1 MSGELV
7 EIKGEMTLLSVLR
20 LASAN
25 LETIQE
31 KLQNKRDSLPQLF
44 DNSPLLVDCSPLGEA
59 CLTLD
64 MLGLREMLLTLGFI
78 PVGIRNI
85 AEECVE
91 KAMQAGWS
99 VLRAGRAT
107 GAPSRLGRSVEPEM
121 VAIEPKVTAST
132 ATSVKVVDR
141 PLRSGQQVY
150 FPEGSLVILQ
160 HTSAGSEILAGG
172 SVHVYGSLRGRVL
185 AGIGGD
191 TSARIFCQKL
201 EAELVSIAGHYRL
214 LDDMDTNLKGSPAMV
229 WLDGEKL
236 KITPMF

>member
-1 MSGELV
+1 MSGELI
-7 EIKGEMTLLSVLR
+7 EIKGEMTLISVLR
-20 LASAN
+20 LASAEIE
-25 LETIQE
+25 LIRQGV
-31 KLQNKRDSLPQLF
+31 QNKRDSVPQLF
-44 DNSPLLVDCSPLGEA
+44 ANSPLVVDCSQLGDGCA
-59 CLTLD
+59 ALD
-64 MLGLREMLLTLGFI
+64 MVRLRATILDLGFI

-85 AEECVE
+85 TDTCVE
-91 KAMQAGWS
+91 AAIQAGWA

-107 GAPSRLGRSVEPEM
+107 GASVRVERSVSEEKADADVPTTVM
-121 VAIEPKVTAST
+121 
-132 ATSVKVVDR
+132 TSVKVIDR

-201 EAELVSIAGHYRL
+201 EAELVAIAGHYRL
-214 LDDMDTNLKGSPAMV
+214 LDDIDTNLKGSPAMV
-229 WLDGEKL
+229 WLEGEKL
-236 KITPMF
+236 KIAPMF

>member
-1 MSGELV
+1 MQILSGELI

-20 LASAN
+20 LASADM
-25 LETIQE
+25 EVIREGVQH
-31 KLQNKRDSLPQLF
+31 KRDSMPQLF
-44 DNSPLLVDCSPLGEA
+44 ANSPLVVDCSQLGDTCA
-59 CLTLD
+59 ALD
-64 MLGLREMLLTLGFI
+64 MTVLREVILALGFI
-78 PVGIRNI
+78 PIGIRNI
-85 AEECVE
+85 TDTCVE
-91 KAMQAGWS
+91 QAIQAGWA

-107 GAPSRLGRSVEPEM
+107 GAPTRI
-121 VAIEPKVTAST
+121 IEPLVEGESKQAEPLLN
-132 ATSVKVVDR
+132 SVKVVDR

-201 EAELVSIAGHYRL
+201 EAELVAIAGHYRL
-214 LDDMDTNLKGSPAMV
+214 LDDIDTDLKGSPAMV
-229 WLDGEKL
+229 WLEGEKL
-236 KITPMF
+236 RIAPMF

>member
-1 MSGELV
+1 VSGDLL

-20 LASAN
+20 LTSTE
-25 LETIQE
+25 LETIRQGLQQ
-31 KLQNKRDSLPQLF
+31 KLESVPQLF
-44 DNSPLLVDCSPLGEA
+44 ANSPLVVDCSQLGDA
-59 CLTLD
+59 CAELD
-64 MLGLREMLLTLGFI
+64 MAQLRETILALGFI
-78 PVGIRNI
+78 PVGIRNMT
-85 AEECVE
+85 EECVE
-91 KAMQAGWS
+91 PAKQAGWA

-107 GAPSRLGRSVEPEM
+107 GALPRLETPTTAGDPEPEAPM
-121 VAIEPKVTAST
+121 TA
-132 ATSVKVVDR
+132 SVKVVDR

-201 EAELVSIAGHYRL
+201 EAELVAIAGHYRL
-214 LDDMDTNLKGSPAMV
+214 LDDIDTDLKGSPAMV
-229 WLDGEKL
+229 WLEGEKL
-236 KITPMF
+236 RIAPMF

>member
-1 MSGELV
+1 LSGDLV

-20 LASAN
+20 LASTEM
-25 LETIQE
+25 ETIREGLQH
-31 KLQNKRDSLPQLF
+31 KLESVPQLF
-44 DNSPLLVDCSPLGEA
+44 ANSPLVVDCSRLGETCA
-59 CLTLD
+59 ALD
-64 MLGLREMLLTLGFI
+64 MALLRNTIVELGFI

-85 AEECVE
+85 TEECVE
-91 KAMQAGWS
+91 PAMQAGWA
-99 VLRAGRAT
+99 VLRSGRVSSAPARVEHPIAT
-107 GAPSRLGRSVEPEM
+107 EQPEQQEAAPTPR
-121 VAIEPKVTAST
+121 
-132 ATSVKVVDR
+132 SVKVVDR

-201 EAELVSIAGHYRL
+201 EAELVAIAGHYRL
-214 LDDMDTNLKGSPAMV
+214 LDDIDTNLKGSPAMV
-229 WLDGEKL
+229 WLEGEKL
-236 KITPMF
+236 KIAPMF